1 MAPLKGTTNQPN
13 EVGVLGESGKF
24 EGVRGVSHAGYHGG
38 VVGVND
44 SPEASAGP
52 GVYGESRGT
61 GVWGVSK
68 TWMGVYGRSEGP
80 GAGVMG
86 ESAGPGVIGKS
97 SSWHGVAGE
106 SESTSGGAAV
116 SGEAKSGGPG
126 VLGKSASGI
135 GVWAV
140 SETYE
145 GLRAETKSADTAAA
159 AFYQLNAGSDRPALY
174 ARHMGG
180 RNAAVFEGSV
190 FVTGDVLLQ
199 NADCAED
206 FSIAAGAA
214 AEPGTVMVI
223 DEAGSLAES
232 LRPYDKRVA
241 GVISGAGDF
250 KPGLILDRRKAPSVS
265 EAGRRPLALLGKVFC
280 RVDAGEAGIEV
291 GDLLTTSAV
300 PGHAMKA
307 ADPARAFGAVLGKA
321 LRPLASG
328 RGLIPVLVA
337 LQ

>member
-1 MAPLKGTTNQPN
+1 MATLKGTTNQPN

-44 SPEASAGP
+44 NAGDAAGP

-68 TWMGVYGRSEGP
+68 TWIGVYGKSESGT
-80 GAGVMG
+80 GGVGVMG
-86 ESAGPGVIGKS
+86 ESAGTGVIGKS
-97 SSWHGVAGE
+97 SSWHGVYGE
-106 SESTSGGAAV
+106 SHSTSGGAGVYGEGKAGGTGV
-116 SGEAKSGGPG
+116 SGKSET
-126 VLGKSASGI
+126 GI

-145 GLRAETKSADTAAA
+145 GLRAETKSADTAALA
-159 AFYQLNAGSDRPALY
+159 AYQLNPGSDRPAIY
-174 ARHMGG
+174 ARHLGG
-180 RNAAVFEGSV
+180 RNAAFFDGSV

-206 FSIAAGAA
+206 FAIADGAA
-214 AEPGTVMVI
+214 AEPGMVMVI
-223 DEAGSLAES
+223 DETGSLAES
-232 LRPYDKRVA
+232 RLPYDKRVA
-241 GVISGAGDF
+241 GVLSGAGDY
-250 KPGLILDRRKAPSVS
+250 KPGLILDRQAEP
-265 EAGRRPLALLGKVFC
+265 AARRPLALLGKVFC
-280 RVDAGEAGIEV
+280 RVDAGSAGIEV
-291 GDLLTTSAV
+291 GDLLTTSET

-307 ADPARAFGAVLGKA
+307 TDAARAFGAVLGKA